1 MKKEFHVLSSSRD
14 GKTDLWTLDF
24 IVHHVCVRICNSRGK
39 KREKEY
45 LKGIGFE
52 ILS

>member
-1 MKKEFHVLSSSRD
+1 MKKEFHVLSSRVD

-24 IVHHVCVRICNSRGK
+24 IVHHVCVRICNLRG